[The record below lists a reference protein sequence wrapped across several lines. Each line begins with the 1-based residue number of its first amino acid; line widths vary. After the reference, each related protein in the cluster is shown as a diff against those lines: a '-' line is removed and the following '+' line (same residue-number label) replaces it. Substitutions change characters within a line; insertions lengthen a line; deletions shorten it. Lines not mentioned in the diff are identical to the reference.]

1 MKTLESIYK
10 PTEADVHKNYLLYT
24 PQIGKFILVQN

>member
-10 PTEADVHKNYLLYT
+10 PTEADVDKNYLLYT